1 MTDEDKKEEIEPF
14 YLGVIITVMVVIS
27 IVVVGLVVYNVVSA
41 PYSMAD
47 ELRDR
52 VDMRD
57 NVTVEYRQGWLDC
70 VDYYLWLSTGPS
82 NMTNS

>member
-1 MTDEDKKEEIEPF
+1 MTDEDKKVDESSPI
-14 YLGVIITVMVVIS
+14 GTIITVGIIIS
-27 IVVVGLVVYNVVSA
+27 IFIVGLVVYNVVSA
-41 PYSMAD
+41 PYHMAD

-52 VDMRD
+52 VDMQN
-57 NVTVEYRQGWLDC
+57 NVTVDYRQGWLDC